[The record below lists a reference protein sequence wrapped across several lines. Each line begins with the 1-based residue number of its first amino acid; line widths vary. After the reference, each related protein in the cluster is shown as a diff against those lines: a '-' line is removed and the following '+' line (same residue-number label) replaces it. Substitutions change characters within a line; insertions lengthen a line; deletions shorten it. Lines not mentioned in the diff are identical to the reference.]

1 MSPINPKLLAALKK
15 KTGLKERAL
24 YNRIS
29 ERANALG
36 VRREIAALDVASAN
50 SVNINLFAKE
60 SELEKL
66 RDARRASPSAHF
78 AQPALAPKVPKKS
91 SRSGKRSPGKY
102 VWIVHGRDD
111 RYRRAIADFVRSV
124 GLEPLEWATAMKATR
139 KGTPYVGEVLDKA
152 FQKASAV
159 IVVMTPDDEARLKKE
174 HWRKGEEAYEKKL
187 MGQARPNVLFEAG
200 MAFATHQNETI
211 IVEIGKCRPFSD
223 TLGRHVVKMNDS
235 AQRRKELVDRL
246 QAAGCVVDTSGN
258 AWMEAGVF
266 S

>member
-1 MSPINPKLLAALKK
+1 MSPINPKLLLALKK
-15 KTGLKERAL
+15 KTGLKESTL
-24 YNRIS
+24 YSRIS

-36 VRREIAALDVASAN
+36 VRREIAALDVASTN
-50 SVNINLFAKE
+50 SVNINQFAKE
-60 SELEKL
+60 SELQQL
-66 RDARRASPSAHF
+66 RDARRASPFTHF
-78 AQPALAPKVPKKS
+78 AGPAPAPKAPKKPT
-91 SRSGKRSPGKY
+91 RNGKRPPGKY

-124 GLEPLEWATAMKATR
+124 GLEPLEWSMAMKATR

-174 HWRKGEEAYEKKL
+174 HWKRGEEAYEKKF

-235 AQRRKELVDRL
+235 PQRRKELMDRL
-246 QAAGCVVDTSGN
+246 QAAGCVVDTASS
-258 AWMEAGVF
+258 AWMEAGDF